1 MRPIGTGGFGE
12 VYEGRDPFI
21 QRRVAIKT
29 CASGDSS
36 LRQRFL
42 REAQI
47 AGNLEHRN
55 VVTIYDFGLQD
66 EVPYIVQEYL
76 PGEDLDHV
84 IARRDPLSLQRRLD
98 ILTQV
103 AEGLE
108 YAHAQGVV
116 HRDVK
121 PANIRLLGDGRVK
134 IMDFGIAKLAQ
145 TESQLTKTGITLG
158 TAAYLPPE
166 QIRGEPVDGRADQF
180 SFGVTAYE
188 LLSGEPPFDGERL
201 DDLMAQILNA
211 EPRPLDEVAP
221 QCPAALTAV
230 VRRCLEKDP
239 ERRYASF
246 SDVLAALR
254 AVRAGLA
261 PGAPS
266 PVVEVEHQPTVAL
279 GAEALR
285 PAPEQATRVRIE
297 DLLRQGQLA
306 AAEAEL
312 RVAERGPGGPAAF
325 AELRQRVAAERERVR
340 GEQLREH
347 LDAARR
353 ALLSEDATQAQ
364 RECAAALTL
373 DPMNAEAHAILGET
387 RSLEDRHRTVGDP
400 GLAAIAAAT
409 LLGAEEEEPAAPL
422 PAASPPSVSPPAPAV
437 APPPLVAAP
446 PLPALAAEPT
456 PELPLAVELG
466 EVEGLIAAGRL
477 PEARAALDRLRP
489 RVQGDEILRRQ
500 HGSLGAALMQ
510 AYAAS
515 KLPSSASMPTVSM
528 SAAPPAVTAP
538 AQPPA
543 VPGRAATPA
552 GPPAA
557 AAAAPASGE
566 ALRFDLEELPELP
579 SSPAPAAA
587 PAVTAAPTPK
597 AAAARKPWIVWAAG
611 GAALMVVLAIAGL
624 WLASRGGS
632 PPPLAIPA
640 PSLAP
645 SPVAAPPA
653 ATALIVPS
661 APGSG
666 LTVALDDAPPLPLDA
681 ALERQVPAGEHVL
694 RFALP
699 GKGEREVRVS
709 VQAGERRLVD
719 LPALD
724 SFSAAPVPREA
735 EAPRKPRPPRRKP
748 TPAPTVP
755 ALAPPPAPPPPAPSP
770 KPVERG
776 DLVEAGPGVVPP
788 KPLRLAAARYPEMG
802 RRQGKEAS
810 IEVLVLVDE
819 NGKVI
824 DARIQQGDPHHLG
837 FDAAALEAARASTF
851 QPATKD
857 GVAVKMWRPLRIGFR
872 LK

>member
-1 MRPIGTGGFGE
+1 MEKIGKYEVLRPIGTGGFGE

-29 CASGDSS
+29 CASEDSS

-84 IARRDPLSLQRRLD
+84 IARRDPLSLQRRID

-134 IMDFGIAKLAQ
+134 IMDFGIAKLAR
-145 TESQLTKTGITLG
+145 TESHLTKTGITLG

-188 LLSGEPPFDGERL
+188 LLSGEPPFGGERL

-211 EPRPLDEVAP
+211 EPRPLEEIAP

-266 PVVEVEHQPTVAL
+266 PVVEGEHQPTVAL

-285 PAPEQATRVRIE
+285 PAQEQAAQLRIG

-312 RVAERGPGGPAAF
+312 RVAERGPGGPAPF
-325 AELRQRVAAERERVR
+325 VELRQRVAAERERVR

-353 ALLSEDATQAQ
+353 ALLGEDATQAQ

-387 RSLEDRHRTVGDP
+387 RSLEDRQRTFGDS
-400 GLAAIAAAT
+400 GLAALAAAT
-409 LLGAEEEEPAAPL
+409 LLGEEEEEPALA
-422 PAASPPSVSPPAPAV
+422 
-437 APPPLVAAP
+437 AAP
-446 PLPALAAEPT
+446 PALVPAPPMPALAVEPT

-500 HGSLGAALMQ
+500 HGNLGAALMQ

-528 SAAPPAVTAP
+528 PAAPPPVAASALTPAP
-538 AQPPA
+538 AAPRRAPTPVAPSAPPE
-543 VPGRAATPA
+543 
-552 GPPAA
+552 AA
-557 AAAAPASGE
+557 ADRPPSGE

-579 SSPAPAAA
+579 SPPAPEAAPALAAA
-587 PAVTAAPTPK
+587 PAPK
-597 AAAARKPWIVWAAG
+597 SAAARKPWLVWAAG
-611 GAALMVVLAIAGL
+611 GAALVVVLAIAGL
-624 WLASRGGS
+624 WLARRGGS

-645 SPVAAPPA
+645 SPVEAPPP

-681 ALERQVPAGEHVL
+681 SLEREVPAGEHVL

-699 GKGEREVRVS
+699 GKGERQVRIT

-755 ALAPPPAPPPPAPSP
+755 AMAPPPPPPAAPSP
-770 KPVERG
+770 KPVVRG
-776 DLVEAGPGVVPP
+776 DLVEAGPGVVAPR
-788 KPLRLAAARYPEMG
+788 PLRLAAARYPEMG